1 MGQSLSL
8 VYIPQQQ
15 ESDMSPMG
23 DFGIIR
29 AMRSSMSLVSLKD
42 SSDEE
47 LPTPPDSAPT
57 THLCLE
63 DVAGSFTEDRPKPR
77 LRRISSFSSQSMT
90 SLRKVSSSLVS
101 PKKPSPPVYLRSVG
115 SLNQLNLAGAPG
127 VVERCMTCC
136 DLRAEYRQLKRTGRC
151 VYQAPAETAPEPI
164 SVCLR
169 CNTFIVQMVDFP

>member
-15 ESDMSPMG
+15 ESDMSPIG
-23 DFGIIR
+23 DFSIIR
-29 AMRSSMSLVSLKD
+29 AMRSSISLTSLRD
-42 SSDEE
+42 SFDEE
-47 LPTPPDSAPT
+47 QPLTPPDSAPT

-63 DVAGSFTEDRPKPR
+63 DVAGSFAEDRPRPR

-90 SLRKVSSSLVS
+90 TLRKVSSSLFR
-101 PKKPSPPVYLRSVG
+101 PKTSPPHLRSVG

-127 VVERCMTCC
+127 VVERCMACC
-136 DLRAEYRQLKRTGRC
+136 DLRAEYRQLRRTGKC
-151 VYQAPAETAPEPI
+151 VYQAPAETPPQAI

-169 CNTFIVQMVDFP
+169 CNTFIVQMEAFP